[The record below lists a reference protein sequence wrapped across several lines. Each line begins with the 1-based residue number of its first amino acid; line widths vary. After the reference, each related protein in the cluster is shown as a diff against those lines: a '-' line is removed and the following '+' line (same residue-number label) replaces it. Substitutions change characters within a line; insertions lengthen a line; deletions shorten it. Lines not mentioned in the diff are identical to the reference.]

1 MELRFSEAV
10 GSTLPDT
17 DAPFI
22 LEVREIYISHSSAV
36 QVFFIS
42 MISAAGKP
50 VLSALPGTVS
60 AGGGGDSIL
69 TRRIH
74 ILSQQHCHSL

>member
-42 MISAAGKP
+42 MTSAMTTAAGKP
-50 VLSALPGTVS
+50 DLPGTVS

-69 TRRIH
+69 TRRIP
-74 ILSQQHCHSL
+74 ILSRQHR

>member
-17 DAPFI
+17 DAPFT

-36 QVFFIS
+36 QVYFIS
-42 MISAAGKP
+42 MTTAAGKT
-50 VLSALPGTVS
+50 ALPGTVS

-69 TRRIH
+69 TRRIP
-74 ILSQQHCHSL
+74 IQSPQHRHSL